1 MIEFD
6 RAYFLQW
13 KSCCCCFTAWCLACV
28 WGGTVSQEDAQLQRG
43 SSVVVQIWR
52 SLGQSL
58 LGFCSWFQHTNTR
71 AVARNFAT
79 TGRRRQ
85 YPCQSHSIS
94 SWPSHICS
102 TIFHDFPIFSS
113 IFMYCFFEWQP
124 KRLRAATQ
132 VCGHGA
138 RRNLS
143 CQRHL
148 RGASAGS
155 SAKVYL
161 AFSIYK
167 EPSHGVRSV

>member
-1 MIEFD
+1 MCGGK
-6 RAYFLQW
+6 RCRRRMLNCSGAAQW
-13 KSCCCCFTAWCLACV
+13 WCKFESGSIAFWDFAADSNTQTRV
-28 WGGTVSQEDAQLQRG
+28 QLQENLEG
-43 SSVVVQIWR
+43 EDNIHVNLIQYHH
-52 SLGQSL
+52 SL
-58 LGFCSWFQHTNTR
+58 
-71 AVARNFAT
+71 A
-79 TGRRRQ
+79 
-85 YPCQSHSIS
+85 
-94 SWPSHICS
+94 ICS

-124 KRLRAATQ
+124 KWLRAATQ

-161 AFSIYK
+161 AFLIYK